1 MLWFIVCVAVLN
13 MAAGFGLAVLL
24 ANGSAGETV
33 LTCEDSSD
41 DVASDD
47 VEPESS
53 SEAGIA
59 EPTETPLPVPAE
71 DETENNRDND
81 SSATQDSEDPPEPSS
96 NSVMADL
103 DAAVSL
109 ALGDGALPE
118 SESEDS
124 SSDQEDL
131 VESQKEETLQAYH
144 SQLENFC
151 EELASLDGRLRKAP
165 PEETAELQSHVDSV
179 AECSQKQD
187 EACHEAEQSLRD
199 MIDADAIDE
208 KRGEAIIAAI
218 QEERQEA
225 AETVEAFEHLDPET
239 DPGTQCDMVLDRTAK
254 LLDANHGL
262 RDDVSDMISATQTAE
277 ASESTNANVDGLT
290 EIMSREALDFML
302 AEHWRKDPHRARAA
316 SLTVIDL
323 DHFAKFNRNHGPTV
337 GNRVLRALAQLIES
351 ESSSDCHVARFAGQR
366 FALLAIDRDL
376 KQAVSDAERMRQTIE
391 TVQLEYGATNLEI
404 TVSCGVVTA
413 AQDDTQETLYARAV
427 ESVQEAKRYGRNR
440 TFVHEGEYPTPVVPP
455 NFTLNEKHVTV

>member
-13 MAAGFGLAVLL
+13 MAAGFGLAVFL
-24 ANGSAGETV
+24 ANGPAGEAV
-33 LTCEDSSD
+33 FTCENLPD

-47 VEPESS
+47 VEPELSDQVDMDTPTDTPSS
-53 SEAGIA
+53 AAADDEPEISEGA
-59 EPTETPLPVPAE
+59 ES
-71 DETENNRDND
+71 N
-81 SSATQDSEDPPEPSS
+81 ATQDAEDPPELSG

-109 ALGDGALPE
+109 ALGDATLPE
-118 SESEDS
+118 SENDNS
-124 SSDQEDL
+124 SSDQGEL
-131 VESQKEETLQAYH
+131 VESQEEQTLQAYH
-144 SQLENFC
+144 SQLESFC
-151 EELASLDGRLRKAP
+151 EELAALDDRLRQKR
-165 PEETAELQSHVDSV
+165 PEETSELQSHLDSV
-179 AECSQKQD
+179 VECSEKQD

-199 MIDADAIDE
+199 MITAETIDE

-225 AETVEAFEHLDPET
+225 AETLEALEHLDSET

-254 LLDANHGL
+254 LLDTNHGL
-262 RDDVSDMISATQTAE
+262 RDDVCDLISATEVPDTKETAN
-277 ASESTNANVDGLT
+277 ASVDPLT
-290 EIMSREALDFML
+290 EIMSRSALDFVL
-302 AEHWRKDPHRARAA
+302 AEHWKKDPHRARIA

-323 DHFAKFNRNHGPTV
+323 DYFAKFNRNYGPSV
-337 GNRVLRALAQLIES
+337 GNRVLRALAQLIAS
-351 ESSSDCHVARFAGQR
+351 ESPADCHVARFAGQR

-376 KQAVSDAERMRQTIE
+376 KQAVSDAERLRQTIE
-391 TVQLEYGATNLEI
+391 TVQLEYGETDLEV

-413 AQDDTQETLYARAV
+413 TQDDTQETLYTRAI

>member
-24 ANGSAGETV
+24 ANGPVGAGFACKD
-33 LTCEDSSD
+33 LPD
-41 DVASDD
+41 DVASDE
-47 VEPESS
+47 VEPELSD
-53 SEAGIA
+53 EVDIDV
-59 EPTETPLPVPAE
+59 PTETPSPVAAE
-71 DETENNRDND
+71 DETEIGQDD
-81 SSATQDSEDPPEPSS
+81 SPNAKQDAEDPPEPPG

-109 ALGDGALPE
+109 ALGDATLPE
-118 SESEDS
+118 NESDNS
-124 SSDQEDL
+124 LSDQEEL
-131 VESQKEETLQAYH
+131 AGSQEEETLQAYH
-144 SQLENFC
+144 SQLESFC
-151 EELASLDGRLRKAP
+151 EELAALDERLRKKR
-165 PEETAELQSHVDSV
+165 PEETAELRFHLDSV
-179 AECSQKQD
+179 AECSEKQD

-199 MIDADAIDE
+199 MITAETIDE

-225 AETVEAFEHLDPET
+225 EETLEAFEHLDPEM
-239 DPGTQCDMVLDRTAK
+239 DPGTQCDMVLDRAAK
-254 LLDANHGL
+254 LLDANHSL
-262 RDDVSDMISATQTAE
+262 RDDVCDMISATQTPDAE
-277 ASESTNANVDGLT
+277 EMPNANIDPLT
-290 EIMSREALDFML
+290 EIMSRSALDFAL
-302 AEHWRKDPHRARAA
+302 TEHWKKDPHRARIV

-323 DHFAKFNRNHGPTV
+323 DHFAKFNRDYGPSV

-351 ESSSDCHVARFAGQR
+351 ESPSDSQVARFAGQR

-376 KQAVSDAERMRQTIE
+376 KQAVSDAERLRQTIE
-391 TVQLEYGATNLEI
+391 TVQLEYGETDLEV

-413 AQDDTQETLYARAV
+413 TQDDTRETLYTRAI

-455 NFTLNEKHVTV
+455 NFSLTEKHVTV